1 VSSKIILEVLLV
13 RLSGCT
19 PSTVFSDVEQTV
31 RELLAPFRLGN
42 RLFYEVALREGDM
55 FLTFRVKRSAQM
67 SLSLAEPDAGNGRED
82 FEEEVHSISEHLRSL
97 MESLY
102 DQACGLLV
110 TSYDLSTALE
120 QARARGLLKAFCLR
134 QGYDRTERIKLL
146 FVDESP
152 EDFQL
157 VSTPGPTL
165 TAEATY
171 LTFEITSYEYFSA
184 RIKLVGTPPSG
195 MPRTACISSVR
206 WDRHASPGVG
216 RFFFEAIENQR
227 SVSAS
232 LHGLVKPNGNFGGY
246 HLSAAAAAQMQAQA
260 TPVGLFSG
268 AYGHPI

>member
-1 VSSKIILEVLLV
+1 MSSKIILEVLLV

-42 RLFYEVALREGDM
+42 RLFYEVALREGDI

-120 QARARGLLKAFCLR
+120 QARARGFLEGFCWR
-134 QGYDRTERIKLL
+134 QGDDRTERIKVL
-146 FVDESP
+146 FGDESA
-152 EDFQL
+152 EEFQL
-157 VSTPGPTL
+157 IPTPGPTL
-165 TAEATY
+165 TSEATY
-171 LTFEITSYEYFSA
+171 LTFEIVSVEYYSA
-184 RIKLVGTPPSG
+184 RIRIVGSLPAG
-195 MPRTACISSVR
+195 VPRTAAISSLK
-206 WDRHASPGVG
+206 WDRRVSPGVG
-216 RFFFEAIENQR
+216 RFFFEALEERR
-227 SVSAS
+227 SVSAA
-232 LHGLVKPNGNFGGY
+232 LHGVVKSNGNFGGY
-246 HLSAAAAAQMQAQA
+246 HLSAVSAAQMQA
-260 TPVGLFSG
+260 
-268 AYGHPI
+268 